1 MMKLG
6 VSNGVDIIFEPK
18 IANRHGLI
26 AGATGTGK
34 SITVKVMAEEFSKLG
49 VPVFFTD
56 IKGDMSG
63 FIETGSLSDKLKA
76 HLDKVG
82 IEPPHFES
90 FPTTFWDLEGKNGL
104 ALRATVSEMGPLIL
118 SKLLGLNDTQ
128 KGILYALFKIADDQG
143 LLLMDFK
150 DLNAMLTF
158 MLDNRKELS
167 KEYGNINTR
176 SIGAIQR
183 SLLVLESQGANKF
196 FGEISLDI
204 RDFMRIDGNGLGMI
218 NVLNAQNIYAQPDLY
233 SSFILWLLSELFEDL
248 PEVGDLDKPKLVF
261 FFEEAHLLFQNASK
275 ALLEK
280 VEQVVKLIRSK
291 GVGIY
296 FVTQNPRDIPDNVL
310 AQLGNKVQ
318 HALRAYTPKEQKSIN
333 SIAESFRIEDDID
346 LKEEILSL
354 QTGEAIV
361 STLDKDG
368 IPSFAKRTYIVPPAS
383 KMGPADDSL
392 VKSNIQSNPLYSKYQ
407 NEIDSHSAYEELL
420 DRAKKAEAEHTED
433 ELDRG
438 KLNKKVDSSILDG
451 LLTSKSK
458 KDSGV
463 QRMIKNA
470 MGSVGTQVGRMLVRG
485 ILGSFSKK

>member
-1 MMKLG
+1 MKLG
-6 VSNGVDIIFEPK
+6 VSNGIDVIFEPK
-18 IANRHGLI
+18 VANRHGLI

-34 SITVKVMAEEFSKLG
+34 SITVKVMAEEFSKIG

-63 FIETGSLSDKLKA
+63 FIESGSLSDKLKA
-76 HLDKVG
+76 HLDNVG
-82 IEPPHFES
+82 IEPPHFEA

-128 KGILYALFKIADDQG
+128 KGVLYALFKIADEQG

-150 DLNAMLTF
+150 DLNSMLTF

-167 KEYGNINTR
+167 KEYGNIHTS

-183 SLLVLESQGANKF
+183 SLLVLESQGADKF

-218 NVLNAQNIYAQPDLY
+218 NVLNAQNIYSQPDLY

-248 PEVGDLDKPKLVF
+248 PEVGDLEKPKLVF

-296 FVTQNPRDIPDNVL
+296 FVTQNPKDIPDNVL

-333 SIAESFRIEDDID
+333 SIAESFRVEGDID

-354 QTGEAIV
+354 QIGEAIV

-383 KMGPADDSL
+383 KMGPADDAL
-392 VKSNIQSNPLYSKYQ
+392 VRNTIQSNPLHSKYQ
-407 NEIDSHSAYEELL
+407 QVVDSHSAYEELQN
-420 DRAKKAEAEHTED
+420 RAKKAEADHTED
-433 ELDRG
+433 ALERKPEKEGTTASVLKDLVGR
-438 KLNKKVDSSILDG
+438 
-451 LLTSKSK
+451 KSK
-458 KDSGV
+458 KDTGM

-485 ILGSFSKK
+485 ILGSFLKK

>member
-1 MMKLG
+1 MKLG
-6 VSNGVDIIFEPK
+6 VSNGIDVIFEPK
-18 IANRHGLI
+18 VANRHGLI

-34 SITVKVMAEEFSKLG
+34 SITVKVMAEEFSKIG

-63 FIETGSLSDKLKA
+63 FIESGSLSDKLKS

-82 IEPPHFES
+82 IEPPHFEA
-90 FPTTFWDLEGKNGL
+90 FPTTFWDLEGENGL

-128 KGILYALFKIADDQG
+128 KGVLYALFKIADEQG

-158 MLDNRKELS
+158 MLENRKELS
-167 KEYGNINTR
+167 KEYGNIHTS

-218 NVLNAQNIYAQPDLY
+218 NVLNAQNIYAHPDLY

-248 PEVGDLDKPKLVF
+248 PEVGDVEKPKLVF

-333 SIAESFRIEDDID
+333 SIAESFRVDGDID

-354 QTGEAIV
+354 QIGEAIV

-368 IPSFAKRTYIVPPAS
+368 IPSYAKRTYIVPPAS
-383 KMGPADDSL
+383 KMGPADDAL
-392 VKSNIQSNPLYSKYQ
+392 VRNTIQSNPLFAKYQ
-407 NEIDSHSAYEELL
+407 KVVDSHSAYEELL
-420 DRAKKAEAEHTED
+420 DRAKKAEADHTED
-433 ELDRG
+433 ALERKPEKEGTTASVLKDLMG
-438 KLNKKVDSSILDG
+438 GN
-451 LLTSKSK
+451 SK
-458 KDSGV
+458 KDSGM

-470 MGSVGTQVGRMLVRG
+470 MGSVGTQVGRMLARG
-485 ILGSFSKK
+485 ILGSFLKK